1 MLMIKMILVHS
12 KRLCVQMKPSKSIQE
27 EFKII
32 NRGKVYWIS
41 ASETPGWVP
50 DFTDDTEDDD
60 INSMDEGDVE
70 HKPDD
75 SDINNDEEKVPDTCF
90 EEEEE
95 VKSPVDEKN
104 SENNLENSKDPFNIQ
119 SLLNRHKQGG
129 KKDNISDSS
138 LKYTPG
144 FTPIARDTVEVIPDN
159 IVEAND
165 AQSECCEANK
175 LKGNGNSSISSGHF
189 KVSEAPRSGGSMIGL
204 LEEVVKVGQ
213 VMGFKMDG
221 CISNMEEIIGSQ
233 GVEDGYR

>member
-1 MLMIKMILVHS
+1 
-12 KRLCVQMKPSKSIQE
+12 
-27 EFKII
+27 
-32 NRGKVYWIS
+32 
-41 ASETPGWVP
+41 
-50 DFTDDTEDDD
+50 
-60 INSMDEGDVE
+60 MDEGDAE

-90 EEEEE
+90 KEEEE

-104 SENNLENSKDPFNIQ
+104 SENNLENSEDPFNIQ

-138 LKYTPG
+138 LKYPPG
-144 FTPIARDTVEVIPDN
+144 FTLIAQDTVKVRPDN
-159 IVEAND
+159 IIEAND
-165 AQSECCEANK
+165 EQ
-175 LKGNGNSSISSGHF
+175 
-189 KVSEAPRSGGSMIGL
+189 RL

-233 GVEDGYR
+233 